1 VAFPYK
7 DFSTKRTPQN
17 EAIPGKA
24 MVANSAGGYS
34 FPLDKWEMAKRF
46 LILGSEGGTYYI
58 KEQKLTKDNANSIL
72 ACIQEDGPRLV
83 KLIVE
88 ISEAGRAPKND
99 PAIFA
104 LALASA
110 AGNDETRKRAFSV
123 LPRVCRIGTHLF
135 HFVEYRE
142 QFAGWGR
149 GAKRAVASWYEDMP
163 VDKLAY
169 QAVKYRQRDGWTHR
183 DLLRLSHP
191 KLPEDIAKFILK
203 GEHEKDEP
211 DIINGFMAAQI
222 AENPAQSAH
231 CIKVFN
237 LPREAI
243 QTQHLNYPEVWEAL
257 LYAGQGMPLTA
268 MIRNLGNMSK
278 VGLLTPMSQ
287 AAQFI
292 CERLRSKE
300 ALQKARVHPLA
311 LLLAQAT
318 YASGAGFRGSGK
330 WTPVPQVIDALN
342 DAFYLSFG
350 NVESTG
356 KRTLIGLDVSNS
368 MGWSYVAGTPVTCAQ
383 AAAAMCLITAS
394 VEPNYGIVAFSDGLT
409 ILPISPGQRLDDV
422 MRMTQGMSFGGTDCA
437 IPMIAAQQR
446 NWEVDTFIIYTDN
459 ETWAGNI
466 HPSQALE
473 EYRRAFQKEAKLV
486 VVGMASNGFTIADP
500 SDSGMLDCVGFDTAT
515 PQVISEFSKGF

>member
-1 VAFPYK
+1 MPSPYRS
-7 DFSTKRTPQN
+7 FSTKRTPQS

-83 KLIVE
+83 DLIVE
-88 ISEAGRAPKND
+88 ISENGRAPKND

-123 LPRVCRIGTHLF
+123 LSRVCRIGTHLF
-135 HFVEYRE
+135 HFAEYRE

-191 KLPEDIAKFILK
+191 KLPKNIAQFILH
-203 GEHEKDEP
+203 GDHAVNELVQ
-211 DIINGFMAAQI
+211 GFHLAQQ
-222 AENPAQSAH
+222 ATDPKLVAH
-231 CIKVFN
+231 CITRYN

-243 QTQHLNYPEVWEAL
+243 PTEHLNDSKVWEAL
-257 LYAGQGMPLTA
+257 LYTGQGMPMTA

-278 VGLLTPMSQ
+278 VGLLMPMSQ

-292 CERLRSKE
+292 CERLRSAE

-356 KRTLIGLDVSNS
+356 KRTLIALDVSSS
-368 MGWSYVAGTPVTCAQ
+368 MGWSHVAGTPLSCAQ
-383 AAAAMCLITAS
+383 AAAAMCLVTAS

-422 MRMTQGMSFGGTDCA
+422 MRMTQGVSFGGTDCA
-437 IPMIAAQQR
+437 IPMIAAQQQG
-446 NWEVDTFIIYTDN
+446 WEVDTFIVYTDN
-459 ETWAGNI
+459 ETWAGRI
-466 HPSQALE
+466 HPSQALA
-473 EYRRAFQKEAKLV
+473 EYRRAMGNNSALV
-486 VVGMASNGFTIADP
+486 VVGMASNNFSIADP
-500 SDSGMLDCVGFDTAT
+500 ADSRMLDVVGFDTAT
-515 PQVISEFSKGF
+515 PQVISEFSKGL

>member
-1 VAFPYK
+1 MSSPYRS
-7 DFSTKRTPQN
+7 FSTKRTPQS

-83 KLIVE
+83 DLIVE
-88 ISEAGRAPKND
+88 ISENGRAPKND

-123 LPRVCRIGTHLF
+123 LSRVCRIGTHLF
-135 HFVEYRE
+135 HFAEYRE

-191 KLPEDIAKFILK
+191 KLPKNIAQFILH
-203 GEHEKDEP
+203 GDHAVNELVQ
-211 DIINGFMAAQI
+211 GFHLAQQ
-222 AENPAQSAH
+222 ATDPKLVAH
-231 CIKVFN
+231 CITRYN

-243 QTQHLNYPEVWEAL
+243 PTEHLNDSKVWEAL
-257 LYAGQGMPLTA
+257 LYAGQGMPVTA

-278 VGLLTPMSQ
+278 VGLLMPMSQ

-292 CERLRSKE
+292 CERLRSAE

-356 KRTLIGLDVSNS
+356 KRTLIALDVSSS
-368 MGWSYVAGTPVTCAQ
+368 MGWSHVAGTPLSCAQ
-383 AAAAMCLITAS
+383 AAAAMCLVTAS
-394 VEPNYGIVAFSDGLT
+394 IEPNYGIVAFSDGLT

-422 MRMTQGMSFGGTDCA
+422 MRMTQRVSFGGTDCA
-437 IPMIAAQQR
+437 IPMIAAQQQG
-446 NWEVDTFIIYTDN
+446 WEVDTFIVYTDN
-459 ETWAGNI
+459 ETWAGRI
-466 HPSQALE
+466 HPSQALA
-473 EYRRAFQKEAKLV
+473 EYRRAMGNNSAFV
-486 VVGMASNGFTIADP
+486 VVGMASNNFSIADP
-500 SDSGMLDCVGFDTAT
+500 ADSRMLDVVGFDTAT
-515 PQVISEFSKGF
+515 PQVISEFSKGL

>member
-1 VAFPYK
+1 MSSPYRS
-7 DFSTKRTPQN
+7 FSTKRTPQS

-83 KLIVE
+83 DLIVE
-88 ISEAGRAPKND
+88 ISENGRAPKND

-123 LPRVCRIGTHLF
+123 LSRVCRIGTHLF
-135 HFVEYRE
+135 HFAEYRE

-191 KLPEDIAKFILK
+191 KLPKDIANFILK
-203 GEHEKDEP
+203 QDVPSEQL
-211 DIINGFMAAQI
+211 ITQGFFLAQR
-222 AENPAQSAH
+222 ATNPGAVAGM
-231 CIKVFN
+231 ITEYN
-237 LPREAI
+237 LPREAVP
-243 QTQHLNYPEVWEAL
+243 TEHLNDPLVWEAL
-257 LYAGQGMPLTA
+257 LYTGQGMPLTA

-278 VGLLTPMSQ
+278 VRLLTPMSQ

-292 CERLRSKE
+292 CERLRSAE

-330 WTPVPQVIDALN
+330 WAPVPQVIDALN

-356 KRTLIGLDVSNS
+356 KRTLIALDVSSS
-368 MGWSYVAGTPVTCAQ
+368 MGWSYVAGTPLSCAQ
-383 AAAAMCLITAS
+383 AAAAMCLVTAS
-394 VEPNYGIVAFSDGLT
+394 IEPNYGIVAFSDGLT

-422 MRMTQGMSFGGTDCA
+422 MRMTQGVSFGGTDCA
-437 IPMIAAQQR
+437 IPMIAAQQQ
-446 NWEVDTFIIYTDN
+446 NWEVDTFIVYTDN
-459 ETWAGNI
+459 ETWAGRI
-466 HPSQALE
+466 HPSQALA
-473 EYRRAFQKEAKLV
+473 EYRRAMGNNSALV
-486 VVGMASNGFTIADP
+486 VVGMASNNFSIADP
-500 SDSGMLDCVGFDTAT
+500 ADSRMLDVVGFDTAT
-515 PQVISEFSKGF
+515 PQVISEFSKGL

>member
-1 VAFPYK
+1 MSSPYRS
-7 DFSTKRTPQN
+7 FSTKRTPQS

-83 KLIVE
+83 DLIVE
-88 ISEAGRAPKND
+88 ISENGRAPKND

-123 LPRVCRIGTHLF
+123 LSRVCRIGTHLF
-135 HFVEYRE
+135 HFAEYRE

-191 KLPEDIAKFILK
+191 KLPKNIAQFILH
-203 GEHEKDEP
+203 GDHAVNELVQ
-211 DIINGFMAAQI
+211 GFHLAQQ
-222 AENPAQSAH
+222 ATDPKLVAH
-231 CIKVFN
+231 CITRYN

-243 QTQHLNYPEVWEAL
+243 PTEHLNDSKVWEAL
-257 LYAGQGMPLTA
+257 LYAGQGMPVTA

-278 VGLLTPMSQ
+278 VGLLMPMSQ

-292 CERLRSKE
+292 CERLRSAE

-356 KRTLIGLDVSNS
+356 KRTLIALDVSSS
-368 MGWSYVAGTPVTCAQ
+368 MGWSYVAGTPLSCAQ
-383 AAAAMCLITAS
+383 AAAAMCLVTAS

-422 MRMTQGMSFGGTDCA
+422 MRMTQGVSFGGTDCA
-437 IPMIAAQQR
+437 IPMIAAQQQ
-446 NWEVDTFIIYTDN
+446 NWEVDTFIVYTDN
-459 ETWAGNI
+459 ETWAGRI
-466 HPSQALE
+466 HPSQAVA
-473 EYRRAFQKEAKLV
+473 EYRRAMGNNSAFV
-486 VVGMASNGFTIADP
+486 VVGMASNNFSIADP
-500 SDSGMLDCVGFDTAT
+500 ADSRMLDVVGFDTAT
-515 PQVISEFSKGF
+515 PQVISEFSKGL